1 MLQTQIF
8 DESRF
13 QNMLIEE
20 RDMEIRQLLKQQQ
33 EINLI
38 FKDMATLVEDQSEM
52 VDNIRSNITS
62 STKDV
67 NKATKFLNEAEKEQK
82 TGLKLALGILV
93 ATITTVSAATL
104 AIIFGT

>member
-1 MLQTQIF
+1 MQTQIYNHS
-8 DESRF
+8 DF
-13 QNMLIEE
+13 QNMFIEE
-20 RDMEIRQLLKQQQ
+20 RDGEIRQLLKQQQ

-52 VDNIRSNITS
+52 VDDIRSNITS

-82 TGLKLALGILV
+82 TGLKLAFGILV
-93 ATITTVSAATL
+93 ATMTTVSAATL
-104 AIIFGT
+104 AVIFGT